1 MAKEKKQ
8 EPQKLTL
15 FDKEYSMDELTDAQK
30 VMVNHIADLEN
41 KMGSMAFNIDQLTV
55 GKEAFIKRL
64 QESLESEDKEEE

>member
-15 FDKEYSMDELTDAQK
+15 FDKEYSMDELTDEQK

-41 KMGSMAFNIDQLTV
+41 KMGSMAFNMDQLTV
-55 GKEAFIKRL
+55 GKEAFISRL
-64 QESLESEDKEEE
+64 QKSLESEDKEEE

>member
-8 EPQKLTL
+8 EPQKLNL
-15 FDKEYSMDELTDAQK
+15 FDKEYSMDELTDEQK

-41 KMGSMAFNIDQLTV
+41 KMGSMAFNMDQLTV

>member
-8 EPQKLTL
+8 EPQKLNL
-15 FDKEYSMDELTDAQK
+15 FDKEYSMDELTDEQK

-41 KMGSMAFNIDQLTV
+41 KMGSMAFNMDQLTV

-64 QESLESEDKEEE
+64 

>member
-8 EPQKLTL
+8 EPQKLNL
-15 FDKEYSMDELTDAQK
+15 FDKEYSMDELTDEQK

-41 KMGSMAFNIDQLTV
+41 KMGSMAFNMDQLTV
-55 GKEAFIKRL
+55 GKEAFNKRL

>member
-8 EPQKLTL
+8 EPQKLNL
-15 FDKEYSMDELTDAQK
+15 FDKEYSMDELTDKQK

-41 KMGSMAFNIDQLTV
+41 KMGSMAFNMDQLTV

>member
-8 EPQKLTL
+8 EPQKLNL
-15 FDKEYSMDELTDAQK
+15 FDKEYSMDELTDEQK

-41 KMGSMAFNIDQLTV
+41 KMGSMAFNMDQLTV

-64 QESLESEDKEEE
+64 QESLESKDKEEE

>member
-8 EPQKLTL
+8 EPQKLNL
-15 FDKEYSMDELTDAQK
+15 FDKEYSMDELTDEQK

-41 KMGSMAFNIDQLTV
+41 KMGSMAFNMDQLTV
-55 GKEAFIKRL
+55 GKEAFILRL

>member
-8 EPQKLTL
+8 EPQKLNL
-15 FDKEYSMDELTDAQK
+15 FDKEYSMDELTDEQK

-41 KMGSMAFNIDQLTV
+41 KMGSMAFNMDQLTV

-64 QESLESEDKEEE
+64 QESLESEDKEKE